1 MLNCTSYSAFIV
13 QIEVILLCKLRL
25 FRCAS
30 WGFLFPHHSWLSLLD
45 NSRKTSPRVCHVEE
59 FIYLSVTKK
68 GASQT
73 YDTPSSLYKSLSIS
87 KVIHVYIYYVL
98 FYSYLLKL
106 TEWLM
111 LAISGIEFTTCF
123 KNMPMQR
130 TIPENITAAKV
141 IVKIVI
147 IIINLFRIYYLL
159 FLKYECKVNTF
170 LSNNGIF
177 CREISLQYVFLDMGQ
192 PLVFSLENDILLSDM
207 LFLWQ

>member
-1 MLNCTSYSAFIV
+1 MS
-13 QIEVILLCKLRL
+13 
-25 FRCAS
+25 
-30 WGFLFPHHSWLSLLD
+30 
-45 NSRKTSPRVCHVEE
+45 NSRKSTPRFFHVEE
-59 FIYLSVTKK
+59 FTYLSVTKK
-68 GASQT
+68 EGVSQT

-87 KVIHVYIYYVL
+87 KVIHIYYVL

-111 LAISGIEFTTCF
+111 SVISGIEFTTCF

-130 TIPENITAAKV
+130 TIPENITAAKA

-147 IIINLFRIYYLL
+147 IIINLFKIYYLL

-192 PLVFSLENDILLSDM
+192 PLVFSLENDILLSNM
-207 LFLWQ
+207 LFL

>member
-1 MLNCTSYSAFIV
+1 MSNFCYFCS
-13 QIEVILLCKLRL
+13 
-25 FRCAS
+25 FRMS
-30 WGFLFPHHSWLSLLD
+30 
-45 NSRKTSPRVCHVEE
+45 NSRKKITRVCHVEE
-59 FIYLSVTKK
+59 FTYLSVTKK
-68 GASQT
+68 EGVSQT

-111 LAISGIEFTTCF
+111 LVISGIEFTTCF

-130 TIPENITAAKV
+130 TIPENITAAKA

-147 IIINLFRIYYLL
+147 IIINLFKIYYLL

-207 LFLWQ
+207 LFL

>member
-1 MLNCTSYSAFIV
+1 MYIV
-13 QIEVILLCKLRL
+13 V
-25 FRCAS
+25 
-30 WGFLFPHHSWLSLLD
+30 
-45 NSRKTSPRVCHVEE
+45 
-59 FIYLSVTKK
+59 
-68 GASQT
+68 
-73 YDTPSSLYKSLSIS
+73 
-87 KVIHVYIYYVL
+87 

-111 LAISGIEFTTCF
+111 SVISGIEFTTCF

-130 TIPENITAAKV
+130 TIPENITAAKA

-147 IIINLFRIYYLL
+147 IIINLFKIYYLL
-159 FLKYECKVNTF
+159 FLKHECKVNTF
-170 LSNNGIF
+170 LLNNGIF

>member
-1 MLNCTSYSAFIV
+1 MHH
-13 QIEVILLCKLRL
+13 RL
-25 FRCAS
+25 MTH
-30 WGFLFPHHSWLSLLD
+30 PHLYINLSLFL
-45 NSRKTSPRVCHVEE
+45 EW
-59 FIYLSVTKK
+59 FM
-68 GASQT
+68 
-73 YDTPSSLYKSLSIS
+73 
-87 KVIHVYIYYVL
+87 YIYYVL

-111 LAISGIEFTTCF
+111 SVISGIEFTTCF

-130 TIPENITAAKV
+130 TIPENITAAKA

-147 IIINLFRIYYLL
+147 IIINLFKIYYLL
-159 FLKYECKVNTF
+159 FLKHECKVNTF

>member
-1 MLNCTSYSAFIV
+1 MEFLEEPFMGGLPDKTEANCEGYDA
-13 QIEVILLCKLRL
+13 KRY
-25 FRCAS
+25 
-30 WGFLFPHHSWLSLLD
+30 HLLD
-45 NSRKTSPRVCHVEE
+45 GILSKRGEFRKRNPPH
-59 FIYLSVTKK
+59 
-68 GASQT
+68 
-73 YDTPSSLYKSLSIS
+73 LYINLSIS
-87 KVIHVYIYYVL
+87 KVIHIYIIYIVV

-111 LAISGIEFTTCF
+111 LVISGIEFTTCF

-130 TIPENITAAKV
+130 TIPENITAAKA

-147 IIINLFRIYYLL
+147 IIINLFKIYYLL

-192 PLVFSLENDILLSDM
+192 PLVFSLENDILLSNI